1 MRVAI
6 GADCSGSRMAFSL
19 KKRRVYGASG
29 QKYRTPYFRRPVSVV
44 SVFPVD
50 AFVTVKAGRVETKA
64 SLLHF
69 FADSIRNVFADV
81 RHLVSP
87 VLACYRL
94 NSFFYRF
101 YGLHEIAK
109 CHCFSSR
116 GSCDAFTAAGFLSP
130 ERLHDLSCVFVPV
143 RVAAVS
149 KCYGNGIKLFVVSTH
164 AGICWSA
171 AHLAS
176 AA

>member
-6 GADCSGSRMAFSL
+6 GADCPGSEIIFSL

-50 AFVTVKAGRVETKA
+50 AFVKAGRVETKA
-64 SLLHF
+64 SLLHL
-69 FADSIRNVFADV
+69 FANSIRNVFADV

-87 VLACYRL
+87 VLACYRF

-101 YGLHEIAK
+101 YGLHEITK
-109 CHCFSSR
+109 
-116 GSCDAFTAAGFLSP
+116 
-130 ERLHDLSCVFVPV
+130 
-143 RVAAVS
+143 
-149 KCYGNGIKLFVVSTH
+149 
-164 AGICWSA
+164 
-171 AHLAS
+171 
-176 AA
+176 